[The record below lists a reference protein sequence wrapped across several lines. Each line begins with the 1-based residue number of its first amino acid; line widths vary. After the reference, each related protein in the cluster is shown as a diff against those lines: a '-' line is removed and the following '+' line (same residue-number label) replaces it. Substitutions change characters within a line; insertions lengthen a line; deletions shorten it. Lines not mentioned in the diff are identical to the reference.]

1 MVKESLY
8 DLEKALFARVWYD
21 PQMKSRQVVQKSISF
36 RTGSGDAAEAA
47 EAAAEAAVDL
57 VKKCLPSVA
66 DARRAQLPDLA
77 EKSENC
83 MGNLRRIAS
92 EFGAWPCL
100 EAVRAAGGTVRR
112 RSLTASARRVG
123 PALPLSRLGPLLPA
137 SPLPGLSAGA
147 PDSASLR
154 QVRMLAEDMSKAGAN
169 IQSQKYKA
177 WFKVHDDE
185 CEDEDGR
192 LPSSD
197 GEEEDETP
205 PAGVASSWHP
215 EMRPGPVSSV
225 EGCSALRR
233 GAGPAADCSRPCL
246 PSRGV
251 QAGARRA
258 EAASGAPPPRTSAST
273 SRVANRSHD
282 AVCRAG
288 RAAQRAEHRAHHR
301 DREPRELSEHRAL
314 AASVLGEGRE
324 AAPTPAGRGRAGQ
337 RYADLRLEA
346 QTCRRLLLL
355 TPICYSRLGPRVGTA
370 RKVLIFV
377 RTRLSSRLL
386 CHLLKPR
393 LERPP
398 DPAVPGDLG
407 WSVDWVVARGA
418 VGVAATSKSFSAV
431 DQASCC
437 PNRTRAM
444 TLTLTLTWPW
454 PSSGERRRA
463 LQETAA
469 RAHRH
474 LRHRGG
480 ARRAAVR
487 AAPCPRAAVLTATTI
502 TASAN
507 FTTPL
512 LLPPGATASSALTPR
527 VRASSS
533 SSARGARARIKA
545 RRT

>member
-1 MVKESLY
+1 
-8 DLEKALFARVWYD
+8 
-21 PQMKSRQVVQKSISF
+21 
-36 RTGSGDAAEAA
+36 
-47 EAAAEAAVDL
+47 
-57 VKKCLPSVA
+57 
-66 DARRAQLPDLA
+66 
-77 EKSENC
+77 

-92 EFGAWPCL
+92 EFGGWPCL

-112 RSLTASARRVG
+112 RSLTALARRVG

-355 TPICYSRLGPRVGTA
+355 TPICYLRLGPRLGQRA
-370 RKVLIFV
+370 RCSSSCAPAC
-377 RTRLSSRLL
+377 RAGCCATCSSRGSSGRLTL
-386 CHLLKPR
+386 PCLETLAGASTGWWHAAPWASPR
-393 LERPP
+393 R
-398 DPAVPGDLG
+398 ARASAQ
-407 WSVDWVVARGA
+407 WTRRAVAR
-418 VGVAATSKSFSAV
+418 
-431 DQASCC
+431 
-437 PNRTRAM
+437 
-444 TLTLTLTWPW
+444 
-454 PSSGERRRA
+454 
-463 LQETAA
+463 TA
-469 RAHRH
+469 
-474 LRHRGG
+474 
-480 ARRAAVR
+480 
-487 AAPCPRAAVLTATTI
+487 
-502 TASAN
+502 
-507 FTTPL
+507 
-512 LLPPGATASSALTPR
+512 PGP
-527 VRASSS
+527 
-533 SSARGARARIKA
+533 
-545 RRT
+545 